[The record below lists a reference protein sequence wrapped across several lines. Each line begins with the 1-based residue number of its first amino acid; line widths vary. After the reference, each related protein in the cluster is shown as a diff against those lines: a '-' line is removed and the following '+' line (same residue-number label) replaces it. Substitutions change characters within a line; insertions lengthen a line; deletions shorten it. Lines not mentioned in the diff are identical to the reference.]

1 MIGLLLATALAA
13 TAPVPLIPP
22 GTYTYTATMGG
33 ASVGTSTL
41 TVKNVGT
48 TTVIDEQVKGAL
60 SGSAAS
66 ASDTLILGADLA
78 PLSYQMNATEDG
90 SPLKDSAHIENTT
103 ASVTDVHGK
112 SESFDLPASTRHFVV
127 ADFGLFSGLLPLP
140 AQMRAWNNAPF
151 LVVVPELGRSAT
163 LVPDSSGTPQRPAGV
178 PSTDVAVVFTGDA
191 PFTIWYDPATNLP
204 DEIDVTSQGL
214 TVTRQH

>member
-1 MIGLLLATALAA
+1 LLATALAA

-112 SESFDLPASTRHFVV
+112 SASFDLLASTKHFVV
-127 ADFGLFSGLLPLP
+127 ADFGLFAGLLPLP
-140 AQMRAWNNAPF
+140 AQMRAWDNAAF

-163 LVPDSSGTPQRPAGV
+163 LVPDTSVTPQRPAGV
-178 PSTDVAVVFTGDA
+178 PAQDVAISFSGDA

>member
-1 MIGLLLATALAA
+1 VIGLLLATGLVA
-13 TAPVPLIPP
+13 TAPVPPIPS

-41 TVKNVGT
+41 TVKSVGA

-90 SPLKDSAHIENTT
+90 SPLKDSARIENTT

-112 SESFDLPASTRHFVV
+112 SASFDLLANTKHFVV
-127 ADFGLFSGLLPLP
+127 ADFGLFAGLLPLP

-163 LVPDSSGTPQRPAGV
+163 LVPDTSATPQRPAGV
-178 PSTDVAVVFTGDA
+178 PAQDVAIAFSGDA
-191 PFTIWYDPATNLP
+191 PFTIWYDPTTNLP

-214 TVTRQH
+214 TVTRQR

>member
-1 MIGLLLATALAA
+1 MFGLLLAAGAVAA
-13 TAPVPLIPP
+13 APVTHIPS
-22 GTYTYTATMGG
+22 GTYTYTATMSG

-41 TVKNVGT
+41 TVRKVGD

-66 ASDTLILGADLA
+66 ASDTLVLGADLA
-78 PLSYQMNATEDG
+78 PLSYQMNAVEDG
-90 SPLKDSAHIENTT
+90 SPLKDSAHIDSTT

-112 SESFDLPASTRHFVV
+112 SASFDLGASSKHFVV
-127 ADFGLFSGLLPLP
+127 ADFGLFAGLLPLP
-140 AQMRAWNNAPF
+140 AQMRAWDNTPF

-163 LVPDSSGTPQRPAGV
+163 LVPDLTASAQRPTSV
-178 PSTDVAVVFTGDA
+178 PASDVAIVFSGDA
-191 PFTIWYDPATNLP
+191 PFTIWYDPSTNLP

-214 TVTRQH
+214 TVTRQR

>member
-1 MIGLLLATALAA
+1 MFGLLLATGMVASGPAQ
-13 TAPVPLIPP
+13 IPP
-22 GTYTYTATMGG
+22 GTYTYAATMSG

-41 TVKNVGT
+41 TVRKVGD

-66 ASDTLILGADLA
+66 ATDTLVLGADLA
-78 PLSYQMNATEDG
+78 PLTYQMNATEDG
-90 SPLKDSAHIENTT
+90 SPLKDSAKIDSTT
-103 ASVTDVHGK
+103 ASVSDVHGK
-112 SESFDLPASTRHFVV
+112 SASFDLPATAKHFVV

-140 AQMRAWNNAPF
+140 AQMRAWNNGPF

-163 LVPDSSGTPQRPAGV
+163 LVPDTTATAQRPASV
-178 PSTDVAVVFTGDA
+178 PAGDVAIVFNGDA
-191 PFTIWYDPATNLP
+191 PFTIWYDPSTNLP

-214 TVTRQH
+214 TVTRQR

>member
-1 MIGLLLATALAA
+1 
-13 TAPVPLIPP
+13 
-22 GTYTYTATMGG
+22 MGG

-41 TVKNVGT
+41 TVRNVGD

-66 ASDTLILGADLA
+66 ASDTLVLGADLA
-78 PLSYQMNATEDG
+78 PLSYQMNAVEDG
-90 SPLKDSAHIENTT
+90 SPLKDSAHIDSTT

-112 SESFDLPASTRHFVV
+112 SASFDLGASSKHFVV
-127 ADFGLFSGLLPLP
+127 ADFGLFAGLLPLP
-140 AQMRAWNNAPF
+140 AQMRAWDNAPF

-163 LVPDSSGTPQRPAGV
+163 LVPDQSVNPQRPAGV
-178 PSTDVAVVFTGDA
+178 PAQDAAISFTGDA
-191 PFTIWYDPATNLP
+191 PFTIWYDPSTNVP

-214 TVTRQH
+214 TVTRQR

>member
-1 MIGLLLATALAA
+1 MFGFLLAAGLVAA
-13 TAPVPLIPP
+13 ASAAHIPS

-41 TVKNVGT
+41 TVRNVGD

-66 ASDTLILGADLA
+66 ASDTLVLGADLA
-78 PLSYQMNATEDG
+78 PLSYQMNAVEDG
-90 SPLKDSAHIENTT
+90 SPLKDSAHIDSTT

-112 SESFDLPASTRHFVV
+112 SASFDLGASSKHFVV
-127 ADFGLFSGLLPLP
+127 ADFGLFAGLLPLP
-140 AQMRAWNNAPF
+140 AQMRAWDNAPF

-163 LVPDSSGTPQRPAGV
+163 LVPDQSVNPQRPAGV
-178 PSTDVAVVFTGDA
+178 PGQDAAISFTGDA
-191 PFTIWYDPATNLP
+191 PFTIWYDPSTNVP

-214 TVTRQH
+214 TVTRQR

>member
-112 SESFDLPASTRHFVV
+112 SASFDLLASTKHFVV
-127 ADFGLFSGLLPLP
+127 ADFGLFAGLLPLP
-140 AQMRAWNNAPF
+140 AQMRAWDNAPF

-163 LVPDSSGTPQRPAGV
+163 LVPDTSVTPQRPAGV
-178 PSTDVAVVFTGDA
+178 PAQDVAISFSGDA

>member
-1 MIGLLLATALAA
+1 MFGFLLAAGLVAA
-13 TAPVPLIPP
+13 ASAAHIPS

-41 TVKNVGT
+41 TVRNVGD

-66 ASDTLILGADLA
+66 ASDTLVLGADLA
-78 PLSYQMNATEDG
+78 PLNYQMNAVEDG
-90 SPLKDSAHIENTT
+90 SPLKDSAHIDSTT

-112 SESFDLPASTRHFVV
+112 SASFDLGASSKHFVV
-127 ADFGLFSGLLPLP
+127 ADFGLFAGLLPLP
-140 AQMRAWNNAPF
+140 AQMRAWDNAPF

-163 LVPDSSGTPQRPAGV
+163 LVPDQSVNPQRPAGV
-178 PSTDVAVVFTGDA
+178 PGQDAAISFTGDA
-191 PFTIWYDPATNLP
+191 PFTIWYDPSTNVP

-214 TVTRQH
+214 TVTRQR

>member
-1 MIGLLLATALAA
+1 MIGLLLATGLVAA
-13 TAPVPLIPP
+13 APVPPIPP

-33 ASVGTSTL
+33 ANVGTSTL
-41 TVKNVGT
+41 TVRNVGA

-66 ASDTLILGADLA
+66 ANDTLILDADLA

-90 SPLKDSAHIENTT
+90 SPLKDSARIQNAT

-112 SESFDLPASTRHFVV
+112 NASFDLPASTKHFVV
-127 ADFGLFSGLLPLP
+127 ADFGLFAGLLPLP

-151 LVVVPELGRSAT
+151 LVVVPELGRSAP
-163 LVPDSSGTPQRPAGV
+163 LVPDTSATPQRPAGI
-178 PSTDVAVVFTGDA
+178 PTADVAIVFSGDA

-204 DEIDVTSQGL
+204 DEIDVTAQGL
-214 TVTRQH
+214 TVTRQR

>member
-1 MIGLLLATALAA
+1 VIGLLLATALAA

-48 TTVIDEQVKGAL
+48 TTVIGEQVKGAL

-112 SESFDLPASTRHFVV
+112 SASFDLLASTKHFVV
-127 ADFGLFSGLLPLP
+127 ADFGLFAGLLPLP
-140 AQMRAWNNAPF
+140 AQMRAWDNAPF

-163 LVPDSSGTPQRPAGV
+163 LVPDTSVTPQRPAGV
-178 PSTDVAVVFTGDA
+178 PAQDVAISFSGDA

>member
-1 MIGLLLATALAA
+1 MFGLLLATGMVASAPA
-13 TAPVPLIPP
+13 THIPP
-22 GTYTYTATMGG
+22 GTYTYAATMSG

-41 TVKNVGT
+41 TVRNVGD

-66 ASDTLILGADLA
+66 ATDTLVLGADLA
-78 PLSYQMNATEDG
+78 PLSYQMNAVSDG
-90 SPLKDSAHIENTT
+90 SPLKDSAKIDSTT

-112 SESFDLPASTRHFVV
+112 SASFDLAATTKHFVV

-140 AQMRAWNNAPF
+140 AQMRAWDNGPF

-163 LVPDSSGTPQRPAGV
+163 LVPDVKATAQRPASV
-178 PSTDVAVVFTGDA
+178 PAGDVAIVFTGDA
-191 PFTIWYDPATNLP
+191 PFTIWYDPSTNLP

-214 TVTRQH
+214 TVTRQR

>member
-1 MIGLLLATALAA
+1 VIGLLLATALAA

-112 SESFDLPASTRHFVV
+112 SASFDLLASTKHFVV
-127 ADFGLFSGLLPLP
+127 ADFGLFAGLLPLP
-140 AQMRAWNNAPF
+140 AQMRAWDNAPF

-163 LVPDSSGTPQRPAGV
+163 LVPDTSVTPQRPAGV
-178 PSTDVAVVFTGDA
+178 PAQDVAISFSGDA

>member
-1 MIGLLLATALAA
+1 MFGFLLAAGLVAA
-13 TAPVPLIPP
+13 ASAAHIPS

-41 TVKNVGT
+41 TVRNVGD
-48 TTVIDEQVKGAL
+48 TTVIDEQVQGAL

-66 ASDTLILGADLA
+66 ASDTLVLGADLA
-78 PLSYQMNATEDG
+78 PLSYQMNAVEDG
-90 SPLKDSAHIENTT
+90 SPLKDSAHIDSTT

-112 SESFDLPASTRHFVV
+112 SASFDLGASSKHFVV
-127 ADFGLFSGLLPLP
+127 ADFGLFAGLLPLP
-140 AQMRAWNNAPF
+140 AQMRAWDNAPF

-163 LVPDSSGTPQRPAGV
+163 LVPDQSVNPQRPAGV
-178 PSTDVAVVFTGDA
+178 PGQDAAISFTGDA
-191 PFTIWYDPATNLP
+191 PFTIWYDPSTNVP

-214 TVTRQH
+214 TVTRQR